1 VAPFGE
7 GGLPNI
13 PRTFLRVGELSEITD
28 FGELMYA
35 KTRKPRSGKSTSILP
50 ARTSEHRKTKKTLQK
65 CLFSALERT
74 HQGKDFFPRKVLST
88 IITEKCVRE
97 ELVKHLDDTHNKKV
111 IGEYAQKICEETEFA
126 ENDIKKIK
134 SFRKIFVILVL
145 IGMTPAIIKFLEKNV
160 NDSDLPLLKVE
171 RPDDKGSYDLRLSR
185 NPMKKLRCFSKNW
198 TQLNIRNFEDLQWRT
213 LSPFFGKGGHKNVKH
228 YPLQDQVIL
237 PFVSASR
244 MDETGTCRTLEL
256 HGGFGRVF
264 KVDIHPDHHNFESLT
279 TVSWHAYVYQV

>member
-1 VAPFGE
+1 
-7 GGLPNI
+7 
-13 PRTFLRVGELSEITD
+13 
-28 FGELMYA
+28 MYA
-35 KTRKPRSGKSTSILP
+35 KTRKPRSGKSTSFRP
-50 ARTSEHRKTKKTLQK
+50 AHTSEHRKTKKTLQK
-65 CLFSALERT
+65 RLFSALERT

-237 PFVSASR
+237 PFISASR
-244 MDETGTCRTLEL
+244 RDETGTCRTLEL
-256 HGGFGRVF
+256 QGGFGRVF

-279 TVSWHAYVYQV
+279 MVSWHVYVYQV